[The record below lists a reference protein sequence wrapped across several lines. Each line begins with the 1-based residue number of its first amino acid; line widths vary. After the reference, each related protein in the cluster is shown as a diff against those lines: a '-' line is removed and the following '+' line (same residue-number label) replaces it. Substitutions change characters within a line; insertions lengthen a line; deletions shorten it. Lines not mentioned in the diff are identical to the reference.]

1 MALALALALAL
12 VPSVFADDCCLRP
25 WNDYCPGAGGTCT
38 TFAPPPPAPTDWK
51 ALRGALRNEV
61 FGRSDGLLPSAGV
74 DAVELVGG
82 NSGRG
87 CWCSTLGRCD
97 ASSCTWPANLT
108 RLTFTVS
115 ASFPNGSL
123 ALALN
128 STVYYTLNTSGV
140 APINY
145 PAGGP
150 PEFPP
155 IAMGPKRGGTL
166 VLFHNGHNQPCSD
179 NVTTDDD
186 STVDWLNQLGYDVM
200 VGASAACACKWVR
213 RAHAK
218 CERPRMPIRTC
229 AFACMRADRPPC
241 RRASTCRCM
250 QRTSTQRPTATTTS
264 SRPLRL
270 RACQP

>member
-1 MALALALALAL
+1 MPSVGVVTARSYLQVKMFPHPVASTALARALAL
-12 VPSVFADDCCLRP
+12 VPSVIADDCCLRP
-25 WNDYCPGAGGTCT
+25 WNDHCPGAGGTCT

-97 ASSCTWPANLT
+97 ASACTWPANLT

-179 NVTTDDD
+179 NATTDDD

-200 VGASAACACKWVR
+200 VGASAARACKWVR
-213 RAHAK
+213 RLRMRMRASAPAHTHLRVRAHA
-218 CERPRMPIRTC
+218 R
-229 AFACMRADRPPC
+229 
-241 RRASTCRCM
+241 
-250 QRTSTQRPTATTTS
+250 
-264 SRPLRL
+264 
-270 RACQP
+270 